1 MSLQLTAFLSIVA
14 LVVTAVVLTEREV
27 ATAASI
33 NLKVVLFS
41 LGMLGTLIVS
51 SLVWTWFACHRIL
64 LLTGTA
70 QESLVLI
77 RPSSTSNVFVRT
89 LGALNFEATVH
100 RLLWIRETGRID
112 YEDAHARIRIFPSRS
127 LPSILTQ
134 DEAGNPISM

>member
-51 SLVWTWFACHRIL
+51 SLVWTWFACYRIL

-89 LGALNFEATVH
+89 LGTLNCEATVH
-100 RLLWIRETGRID
+100 RLL
-112 YEDAHARIRIFPSRS
+112 
-127 LPSILTQ
+127 
-134 DEAGNPISM
+134 